1 MTFINPTAWLDLK
14 ILLAFCTFSFLCD
27 PGLAVHF
34 VFSFHTLQS
43 HAVAPGGAC
52 LTPVD

>member
-14 ILLAFCTFSFLCD
+14 ILLAFCTFSFLYD

-34 VFSFHTLQS
+34 DMITWLGILCNTAH
-43 HAVAPGGAC
+43 
-52 LTPVD
+52 